1 MRNNKKAIA
10 LFSIIIILLFI
21 FLNKKSDTDSSKIVE
36 NVEKIAEVS
45 NQTIT
50 TTLTAPGEVQSANI
64 EKIVLNTNYYFLTM
78 CAEKEE
84 YVKKGANLLKYT
96 NGTYITA
103 PYDCVIMEYS
113 VPNAKNICTSDN
125 YISIASVEDLYMDIN
140 IGEDKIDKIS
150 SGQEVEIVVNYDES
164 KVYTGR
170 ISKINAIGTHTSGGT
185 NFAAIASLKND
196 GNLKLG
202 MSATC
207 TITIDKKENLPCLP
221 IEAIEIENNKKYVNL
236 INENGSQSKVEIETG
251 ASNANYVEIKS
262 GLSLGDNVNY
272 ETTTVIVT
280 KEEEKENPI
289 SSLFNMGGKNKGIR
303 NERGG
308 F

>member
-21 FLNKKSDTDSSKIVE
+21 FLNKKSDADSSKIVE

-78 CAEKEE
+78 CTEKEE

-164 KVYTGR
+164 KVYTGT

>member
-164 KVYTGR
+164 KVYTGT

-236 INENGSQSKVEIETG
+236 INENSSQSKVEIETG

>member
-164 KVYTGR
+164 KVYTGT

>member
-21 FLNKKSDTDSSKIVE
+21 FLNKKSDADSSKIVE

-164 KVYTGR
+164 KVYTGT